1 MNHLLFDRQAGSLSH
16 QAFARLH
23 LTSLIQAIQPAP
35 GIFFDGGETLEKL
48 EEGDVVS
55 EDDGCDWVARQTT
68 WAHKAGANA
77 LAIDKF
83 DGRL

>member
-1 MNHLLFDRQAGSLSH
+1 MNHLIFDRQSGNLSH

-23 LTSLIQAIQPAP
+23 LTSLIHAIQPAP
-35 GIFFDGGETLEKL
+35 GILFDGGETPEKL
-48 EEGDVVS
+48 DQADVEVV
-55 EDDGCDWVARQTT
+55 DDIDDWAARQTT

>member
-1 MNHLLFDRQAGSLSH
+1 MNHLIFDRQAGSLSH

-23 LTSLIQAIQPAP
+23 LRSLINAVQPSP
-35 GIFFDGGETLEKL
+35 GIFFDGGERPEKL
-48 EEGDVVS
+48 EDGDVELE
-55 EDDGCDWVARQTT
+55 EDIDDWAARQTT
-68 WAHKAGANA
+68 WAHKAGTNA